1 MFLLTKVIKSEC
13 CKTAQ
18 LKAKVYKR
26 FFLVFQQSKEKRGE
40 EFPISIKIFLFSA
53 NESQEYN
60 WKVTPSLKE
69 VTLLFYRQW

>member
-26 FFLVFQQSKEKRGE
+26 FFLVFEQSKEKRGG
-40 EFPISIKIFLFSA
+40 EFPLKCSFSA
-53 NESQEYN
+53 RMNHKN
-60 WKVTPSLKE
+60 TIGKLH
-69 VTLLFYRQW
+69 LH